1 MYNNS
6 ANQDLL
12 NQINQLRQ
20 QVTSLQASIEQLQHD
35 NAQLKQSA
43 QDQYLD
49 LDSRLN
55 RLEGGNAAP
64 ALPPV
69 PASAPKAAPA
79 PATPAAAATS
89 ERPPSRQG
97 DAGSLAAT
105 GDERTSYNVAFE
117 SLKAGK
123 YDDSAQL
130 FLSFLQLYP
139 NGVYAPNALY
149 WLGESYYATR
159 NFPMAETQFREL
171 LSRYPT
177 STTRPLAA
185 CSSRSALLAVW
196 RGQGRPGPADALETV
211 VAQYPGSDAA
221 RTAQD
226 RLQSD
231 PGWASRSADPAY
243 NTFPVEPSPRSAV
256 CVSGCRNAGR
266 AALSRP
272 GHAARSLL

>member
-1 MYNNS
+1 MRIGIKLMLVVAAALVAAAPAHAQRQSLADRVGALEQQMYNNS

-79 PATPAAAATS
+79 PAKPAAAATS
-89 ERPPSRQG
+89 ERPPSVHG

-105 GDERTSYNVAFE
+105 GDERTSYNVAFD

-139 NGVYAPNALY
+139 NGVYAPNA
-149 WLGESYYATR
+149 TR

-177 STTRPLAA
+177 HDKAA
-185 CSSRSALLAVW
+185 GGLLKIGLSQYGEGKVDQA
-196 RGQGRPGPADALETV
+196 QQTLETV

-226 RLQSD
+226 RLQSIRL
-231 PGWASRSADPAY
+231 GKQIR
-243 NTFPVEPSPRSAV
+243 
-256 CVSGCRNAGR
+256 
-266 AALSRP
+266 
-272 GHAARSLL
+272 

>member
-1 MYNNS
+1 MRIGIKLMLVVAAALVAAAPAHAQRQSLADRVGALEQQMYNNS
-6 ANQDLL
+6 ATQDLW

-79 PATPAAAATS
+79 PAKPAAAATS
-89 ERPPSRQG
+89 ERPPSVHG

-105 GDERTSYNVAFE
+105 GDERTSYNVAFDA
-117 SLKAGK
+117 LKAGR

-130 FLSFLQLYP
+130 FLSFLELYP
-139 NGVYAPNALY
+139 NGV
-149 WLGESYYATR
+149 
-159 NFPMAETQFREL
+159 
-171 LSRYPT
+171 
-177 STTRPLAA
+177 
-185 CSSRSALLAVW
+185 
-196 RGQGRPGPADALETV
+196 
-211 VAQYPGSDAA
+211 
-221 RTAQD
+221 
-226 RLQSD
+226 
-231 PGWASRSADPAY
+231 
-243 NTFPVEPSPRSAV
+243 
-256 CVSGCRNAGR
+256 
-266 AALSRP
+266 
-272 GHAARSLL
+272 

>member
-1 MYNNS
+1 MRLGIKLMLVVAAALVAAAPAHAQRQSLADRVGSLEQQMYNNS

-55 RLEGGNAAP
+55 RLEGGNAP
-64 ALPPV
+64 VLPPV
-69 PASAPKAAPA
+69 PANAPQAAPA
-79 PATPAAAATS
+79 PAKPAAAATS
-89 ERPPSRQG
+89 ERPPSIHG
-97 DAGSLAAT
+97 DPGSLAAT
-105 GDERTSYNVAFE
+105 GDERTAYNVAFD

-177 STTRPLAA
+177 HDKAA
-185 CSSRSALLAVW
+185 GGLLKVGLSQYGEGKVDQA
-196 RGQGRPGPADALETV
+196 QQTLETV

-226 RLQSD
+226 RLQSIRL
-231 PGWASRSADPAY
+231 GQQIR
-243 NTFPVEPSPRSAV
+243 
-256 CVSGCRNAGR
+256 
-266 AALSRP
+266 
-272 GHAARSLL
+272 

>member
-1 MYNNS
+1 MADRVGALEQQMYNNS

-55 RLEGGNAAP
+55 RLEGGNAP
-64 ALPPV
+64 VLPPV
-69 PASAPKAAPA
+69 PANAPQAAPA
-79 PATPAAAATS
+79 PAKPAAAATS
-89 ERPPSRQG
+89 ERPPSIHG
-97 DAGSLAAT
+97 DPGSLAAT
-105 GDERTSYNVAFE
+105 GDERTAYNVAFD

-177 STTRPLAA
+177 HDKAA
-185 CSSRSALLAVW
+185 GGLLKVGLSQYGEGKVDQA
-196 RGQGRPGPADALETV
+196 QQTLETV

-226 RLQSD
+226 RLQSIRL
-231 PGWASRSADPAY
+231 GQQIR
-243 NTFPVEPSPRSAV
+243 
-256 CVSGCRNAGR
+256 
-266 AALSRP
+266 
-272 GHAARSLL
+272 

>member
-1 MYNNS
+1 MRIGITLMLVVAAALVAAAPAHAQRQSLADRVGALEQQMYNNS

-55 RLEGGNAAP
+55 RLEGGNAP
-64 ALPPV
+64 VLPPV
-69 PASAPKAAPA
+69 PANAPQAAPA
-79 PATPAAAATS
+79 PAKPAAAATS
-89 ERPPSRQG
+89 ERPPSIHG
-97 DAGSLAAT
+97 DPGSLAAT
-105 GDERTSYNVAFE
+105 GDERTAYNVAFD

-139 NGVYAPNALY
+139 NGAYAPNALY

-177 STTRPLAA
+177 HDKAA
-185 CSSRSALLAVW
+185 GGLLKVGLSQYGEGKVDQA
-196 RGQGRPGPADALETV
+196 QQTLETV

-226 RLQSD
+226 RLQSIRL
-231 PGWASRSADPAY
+231 GQQIR
-243 NTFPVEPSPRSAV
+243 
-256 CVSGCRNAGR
+256 
-266 AALSRP
+266 
-272 GHAARSLL
+272 